1 MKYQSK
7 KLKKKS
13 TYVKVK
19 KQIKKPK
26 TKKTKK
32 TKMNGGSGE
41 LNIETWNSL
50 SNDEKNS
57 LIEEANPYNTLKLK
71 TSIEEVQNLYKDKYI
86 NKHLYDFIFSKDEL
100 KIIKIWDH
108 SVNEPNSITGGLK
121 GIHLYTIYENGKYL
135 VIAKFIRN

>member
-1 MKYQSK
+1 MKIKSK

-13 TYVKVK
+13 NYVK
-19 KQIKKPK
+19 KQIKKSK
-26 TKKTKK
+26 TKQKIN
-32 TKMNGGSGE
+32 KMNGGSGE

-57 LIEEANPYNTLKLK
+57 LIEEANPYNTIKLK

-108 SVNEPNSITGGLK
+108 SVSEPNSITGGLK

>member
-13 TYVKVK
+13 NYVKVK
-19 KQIKKPK
+19 KYK

-108 SVNEPNSITGGLK
+108 SVSEPNSITGGLK